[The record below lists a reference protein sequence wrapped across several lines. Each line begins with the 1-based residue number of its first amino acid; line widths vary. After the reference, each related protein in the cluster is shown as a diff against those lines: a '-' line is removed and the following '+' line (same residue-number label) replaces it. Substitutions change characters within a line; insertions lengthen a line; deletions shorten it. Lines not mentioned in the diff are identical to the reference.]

1 MRNKVFVS
9 NLPYTTSDVELEKI
23 FSGSGKVTDVKVVI
37 DRETGRSRGFGF
49 VSFEND
55 DQASKAIQDWNDQE
69 FCGRRLIVNEAQERR
84 PGVGNSRPI
93 VQSSNNRPQSSNG
106 YNQPQSSNGYNRP
119 QSSNTSVQVVEY
131 RNPPMGDG
139 GGGGGGGG
147 GRGGRGERRSRGN
160 RDRDYDE

>member
-55 DQASKAIQDWNDQE
+55 DQASKAIQDWNYQE

-106 YNQPQSSNGYNRP
+106 YNRPQSSNGYNRP
-119 QSSNTSVQVVEY
+119 QNSNTSVQVVEY
-131 RNPPMGDG
+131 RNPPMGD
-139 GGGGGGGG
+139 GGGGGGG

>member
-106 YNQPQSSNGYNRP
+106 YNRP

>member
-106 YNQPQSSNGYNRP
+106 YNRP

-139 GGGGGGGG
+139 GGGGGGG
-147 GRGGRGERRSRGN
+147 RGGRGERRSRGN

>member
-106 YNQPQSSNGYNRP
+106 YNRPQSSNGYNRP
-119 QSSNTSVQVVEY
+119 QNSNTSVQVVEY
-131 RNPPMGDG
+131 RNPPMGD
-139 GGGGGGGG
+139 GGG

>member
-106 YNQPQSSNGYNRP
+106 YNRP
-119 QSSNTSVQVVEY
+119 QNSNTSVQVVEY
-131 RNPPMGDG
+131 RNPPMGD
-139 GGGGGGGG
+139 GGG